1 MAAPSRTPGGL
12 SSFDRARSLPSG
24 REAGI
29 LRVVSALPLRTWRW
43 VQMKGANQGRT
54 LGSVAERGGALLL
67 DAEPGAAP
75 SEPRGIV
82 ATHPGASRSAS
93 KLGSRTWQGPAARRG
108 AGGRAVRTP
117 GIVATHPGA
126 SRSASKLGSRT
137 WQGPAARRGA
147 GGRVV
152 RTLRLPSRTRVI
164 PAWAPGSVAERSR
177 ALLLEAEPGAAPSEP
192 RALPRRTPVVRAGA
206 PGLGAERSR
215 ALLLDVE
222 PGAAP
227 SGPGHLVAMPG
238 SEATATSVPLVS
250 NSGGPHF
257 APRIHA
263 PRRSNRGDRLRFQGA
278 GSTELIGDR
287 AGPTRGS
294 NEHRHTFHAWIRSC
308 SRCPSIRSVGGVAQ
322 PWR

>member
-75 SEPRGIV
+75 SEPR
-82 ATHPGASRSAS
+82 
-93 KLGSRTWQGPAARRG
+93 
-108 AGGRAVRTP
+108 